1 MGIDTDFGRAF
12 SKSQMSC
19 NVKFPLSG
27 NVFISVKN
35 KDKRAIIFIAKKLA
49 DLGFR
54 IYATKGT
61 GSVLQK
67 SGLEVITV
75 RKVIEGRPN
84 IADHINNGEI
94 DLIINTPAG
103 KGPRSDDFEIRRAAI
118 NHNIL
123 CITTISGALAAV
135 NGIEAL
141 HKGEITV
148 KSIQEYHALK

>member
-1 MGIDTDFGRAF
+1 
-12 SKSQMSC
+12 
-19 NVKFPLSG
+19 VKFYPENECSALPLSG

-67 SGLEVITV
+67 SGLEITTV
-75 RKVIEGRPN
+75 RKVMEGRPN
-84 IADHINNGEI
+84 IVDHINNGEI

-123 CITTISGALAAV
+123 IRSLTLANSFRWWYPFSGYDVPPLVMRDLRRLIIFA
-135 NGIEAL
+135 
-141 HKGEITV
+141 KGYFM
-148 KSIQEYHALK
+148 SLLS